1 MFLTDK
7 TESVHESYLSWNLPR
22 VKTSYYMDL
31 GVKSEIYAMDIFFLL
46 TKDALGMTLTINC
59 P

>member
-31 GVKSEIYAMDIFFLL
+31 GVKSEIYAMVCVIF
-46 TKDALGMTLTINC
+46 
-59 P
+59 